1 MRRGVLLDYRPDHAT
16 LKARAPGFHRLRLDG
31 HLRVTSFHRKR
42 RKMGDEVSMVLTQRI
57 FFPWKPEYSVQHV
70 GIDSQHQRLVG
81 LLNDLFAAMT
91 EGQGRTAVQ
100 RTLTGLA
107 NYTKSHFSYEE
118 QQMEKV
124 GYPAMPQH
132 EEQHRKLLQQVDRYV
147 QDWNDDQ
154 SVSAVE
160 LGTFLKD
167 WLLNHIGQTDRP
179 LAEYL
184 NPQG

>member
-1 MRRGVLLDYRPDHAT
+1 
-16 LKARAPGFHRLRLDG
+16 
-31 HLRVTSFHRKR
+31 
-42 RKMGDEVSMVLTQRI
+42 MVITHKV
-57 FFPWKPEYSVQHV
+57 FFPWKPEYSVLHP

-107 NYTKSHFSYEE
+107 NYTKTHFSYEE
-118 QQMEKV
+118 QQMEKA

-132 EEQHRKLLQQVDRYV
+132 QEQHRKLLQQVDRYV
-147 QDWNDDQ
+147 QNWNDDQ

-167 WLLNHIGQTDRP
+167 WLLNHIGQTDLP